1 MVTGVAERA
10 IAPGPEQPWPLL
22 LIAETRVSRKRLGN
36 RYRERL
42 PSDDPMRPHSI
53 SAGSVMPAS

>member
-36 RYRERL
+36 RDRERL
-42 PSDDPMRPHSI
+42 PSEDPMHP
-53 SAGSVMPAS
+53 P